1 MLRKCNVQENQALLE
16 AKFKSYYSRLHHPI
30 SKLLL
35 LDSINCLTRTKVESI
50 MITGNL
56 IIKGCM
62 CVCLWIL
69 PVSHKFVSHT
79 TQCQGLTA
87 YVDSLY
93 STYLV
98 VLIRLSYDDSIY
110 LVIENM
116 TYDQRFH
123 MKVKRCQG
131 VKNHVQRLNELELFI
146 ARILLTLGVLI
157 ILNLS
162 KSPGVVTQKSKD

>member
-1 MLRKCNVQENQALLE
+1 MSVKCQVNVKSQSELDIGGRETCCHNSHNNDSRKFRQFCVMSV
-16 AKFKSYYSRLHHPI
+16 KFF
-30 SKLLL
+30 
-35 LDSINCLTRTKVESI
+35 NCKR
-50 MITGNL
+50 
-56 IIKGCM
+56 
-62 CVCLWIL
+62 
-69 PVSHKFVSHT
+69 
-79 TQCQGLTA
+79 QGLTA

>member
-1 MLRKCNVQENQALLE
+1 MIKFANSVKILHKNRLYFHARLFIAYVNFLFYLNSVNLYLRN
-16 AKFKSYYSRLHHPI
+16 
-30 SKLLL
+30 
-35 LDSINCLTRTKVESI
+35 
-50 MITGNL
+50 
-56 IIKGCM
+56 IK
-62 CVCLWIL
+62 
-69 PVSHKFVSHT
+69 
-79 TQCQGLTA
+79 GLTA

-116 TYDQRFH
+116 TYDLRFH

-162 KSPGVVTQKSKD
+162 KSPGVVT

>member
-1 MLRKCNVQENQALLE
+1 MFLQLLTIHVANVTCYTLFGLTFDQ
-16 AKFKSYYSRLHHPI
+16 
-30 SKLLL
+30 LLL
-35 LDSINCLTRTKVESI
+35 SREFSFVLHFDK
-50 MITGNL
+50 L
-56 IIKGCM
+56 IKCRY
-62 CVCLWIL
+62 
-69 PVSHKFVSHT
+69 S
-79 TQCQGLTA
+79 QGLTA